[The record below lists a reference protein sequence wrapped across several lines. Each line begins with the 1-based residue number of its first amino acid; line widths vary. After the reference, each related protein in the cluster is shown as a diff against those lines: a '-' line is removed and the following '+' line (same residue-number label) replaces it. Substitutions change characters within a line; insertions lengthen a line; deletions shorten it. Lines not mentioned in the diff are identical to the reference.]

1 MFDVQVCSGNG
12 TDTIWLASV
21 GIGGEKEIATDVMI
35 EEVRKREGES
45 VYEMGSRFDIGM
57 RGSNEVE
64 W

>member
-1 MFDVQVCSGNG
+1 
-12 TDTIWLASV
+12 
-21 GIGGEKEIATDVMI
+21 MI